1 MPIAYRAILVAPSAR
16 GFSAAGFIGRL
27 PISMLGVGILTMMS
41 QSTGRIGMAGAVS
54 ATFALSGAVLGP
66 QISRLVDRHGQF
78 SVLRPAAGIAGLG
91 VIGLSLCAMGEL
103 PSWTFFAAAVL
114 AGFAPDVGAAVR
126 SRWAE
131 MYHGAPELHTAYSFE
146 AVLDE
151 VCFIIGPLLSVGL
164 CTGWFPEAGLMASA
178 FLLVAGTYA
187 FTAQR
192 RTEPSVRPGAC
203 RVKGTAMRSPGLRM
217 VTVTFVAVG
226 AILGSMDVAVVAFTS
241 AQGSDH
247 LIGPM
252 LAAYPLGS
260 CCAGAFIGMIRTSAP
275 APRGFPLRVFLL
287 GMGTL
292 PFLLVNSLTFLAVAL
307 FVAGLSLAPTM
318 IAAMALVERLVP
330 QEKRTE
336 GMSWVGTGLTLGLAV
351 GFSWGGIAV
360 ARFGPDHGFV
370 APVVAGA
377 SVIALAFLGCGR
389 IRGH

>member
-1 MPIAYRAILVAPSAR
+1 
-16 GFSAAGFIGRL
+16 
-27 PISMLGVGILTMMS
+27 MMS
-41 QSTGRIGMAGAVS
+41 QSTGRMGMAGAVA
-54 ATFALSGAVLGP
+54 ATFSLSGAVFSP

-78 SVLRPAAGIAGLG
+78 SVLRLAAGVAALG
-91 VIGLSLCAMGEL
+91 VIGLSLCAMGKL
-103 PSWTFFAAAVL
+103 PSWTLFSAAVL
-114 AGFAPDVGAAVR
+114 AGIAPDVGASVR

-164 CTGWFPEAGLMASA
+164 CTGWFPEAGLMVSA
-178 FLLVAGTYA
+178 LLLVAGTYV

-192 RTEPSVRPGAC
+192 RTEPLVQPGA
-203 RVKGTAMRSPGLRM
+203 RRAKGTAMRSPGLRM

-226 AILGSMDVAVVAFTS
+226 AILGSVDVAVVAFTS
-241 AQGSDH
+241 ARGPDYM
-247 LIGPM
+247 IGPM
-252 LAAYPLGS
+252 LAAYPFGS
-260 CCAGAFIGMIRTSAP
+260 CCAGALIGMIHTNAP
-275 APRGFPLRVFLL
+275 APRRFPLRVCLL
-287 GMGTL
+287 GIGTL

-336 GMSWVGTGLTLGLAV
+336 GMSWVGTGTTLGLAV

-360 ARFGPDHGFV
+360 DWFGPEHGFA

-377 SVIALAFLGCGR
+377 SAIALACLGYGR
-389 IRGH
+389 IRSH